1 MRVALYARVST
12 RRQAQAQT
20 VEQQLER
27 LTGHTRQQG
36 WDVPLDHIFRDDGYS
51 GASLRR
57 PGLDR
62 LRDRAAARALD
73 LVVIAAPDRLARNY
87 VHQVLLLEELEGHGC
102 AVRFLDRPMGH
113 DPHDQLLLQIRGA
126 VAEYERTLITERMRR
141 GRQRKLEAGLMLPW
155 TRPPFGYR
163 VDPDRPRDP
172 AGVRVEGAEAAIV
185 REMFAWYAEEA
196 HSFCSLAR
204 LLERRGIR
212 TATGLARW
220 NLASIRALLTNPAY
234 AGQVYGNRWHRRG
247 TLERRSA
254 TAPAKHSAMS
264 RGDAPREEWILVA
277 EIPPLV
283 SQAQFDRVQARLA
296 SNRRFA
302 QRNNKA
308 HPYLLRNL
316 VSCGLCG
323 LACLARTAGQQR
335 YYSCTGKLPALFSHR
350 EQKCPSRLSPA
361 GRLDELMWTDL
372 RKLLTHPEQVTRAL
386 ARAHGGSWLP
396 QELQARQQGL
406 RRGQAGL
413 GQQLERLTDAYL
425 VGVVALDEYRRRRGD
440 LERRQQQ
447 LEEQARQLE
456 AQADRQKELA
466 GLSDSIGEFCRRV
479 RLGLGK
485 ASFEQRRS
493 LIELLVDR
501 VIVADGEVEIR
512 YVMPTGRASEQVRFC
527 HLRLVYLN
535 PVVAPATPAMPREAP
550 KLSVPLH
557 LAQRAG
563 IALEAVG
570 HDLPRVAGVVPAE
583 RALEEALG
591 GLLVPLGAEQEVDG
605 LAGAVD
611 GAVEIAP
618 LAVHANIGL
627 VDVPRAT
634 AGSEVPPHALL
645 ELGGEALDPA
655 VKGDVIDHDA
665 TVGQHPLEVAV
676 ADAKLQVPAY
686 GPEDDLGREAEAA
699 ERPGVGH
706 GQHSRRGGRASAAP
720 TRSRCLAQRNGTR
733 AKAAA

>member
-102 AVRFLDRPMGH
+102 AVQFLDRPMGH

-172 AGVRVEGAEAAIV
+172 AGVRVEEAEAAIV

-264 RGDAPREEWILVA
+264 RVDAPREEWILVA

-283 SQAQFDRVQARLA
+283 SQEQFDRVQARLA

-323 LACLARTAGQQR
+323 LACLARTAGRQR

-361 GRLDELMWTDL
+361 GRLDELVWADL

-386 ARAHGGSWLP
+386 ARAHGGNWLP

-466 GLSDSIGEFCRRV
+466 GLSNSIGEFCRRV
-479 RLGLGK
+479 RLGLDK
-485 ASFEQRRS
+485 ASFEQQRS

-512 YVMPTGRASEQVRFC
+512 YVMPTDRAGEQVRFC
-527 HLRLVYLN
+527 HLRLAYLGGIAGI
-535 PVVAPATPAMPREAP
+535 VV
-550 KLSVPLH
+550 VDD
-557 LAQRAG
+557 LALNSGIGLQLRRHAGTAGQGGADEDQAVMLFHELVSLGWLPDDIIVQVTAAARSGRAG
-563 IALEAVG
+563 KIALR
-570 HDLPRVAGVVPAE
+570 L
-583 RALEEALG
+583 
-591 GLLVPLGAEQEVDG
+591 
-605 LAGAVD
+605 
-611 GAVEIAP
+611 
-618 LAVHANIGL
+618 
-627 VDVPRAT
+627 
-634 AGSEVPPHALL
+634 
-645 ELGGEALDPA
+645 
-655 VKGDVIDHDA
+655 
-665 TVGQHPLEVAV
+665 
-676 ADAKLQVPAY
+676 
-686 GPEDDLGREAEAA
+686 
-699 ERPGVGH
+699 
-706 GQHSRRGGRASAAP
+706 
-720 TRSRCLAQRNGTR
+720 
-733 AKAAA
+733 